1 MNWSHGIEQLLSSGR
16 SVREISTA
24 TGLSVSAVYDIKNG
38 YSKEPRGMAAVLLH
52 KMIKKVDRQVGASNT

>member
-1 MNWSHGIEQLLSSGR
+1 M
-16 SVREISTA
+16 A

-52 KMIKKVDRQVGASNT
+52 KMIKKVDRKVDAFNA